1 MTTSVNSSRLMKG
14 ALVGVDAMNPL
25 ASVVVFQYNPD
36 TMTRRLEA
44 RSTGGSDTSDR
55 SEAFRLTGPPKETIT
70 LNIEVDATD
79 QLEQANPI
87 ALVSGISPTLAAL
100 EMLLYP
106 KSLAVITNA
115 GLAQAGNIEIIPP
128 EAPLTLFVWGATRVL
143 PVRVSSFSITEE
155 AYDPMLNPIR
165 AKVDLTLTVLSYMD
179 LKLTN
184 PGHSLFLAHQIA
196 KEVMATTNVAT
207 SAQQLTTSVNLV

>member
-1 MTTSVNSSRLMKG
+1 MTSFPNSPRLMKG
-14 ALVGVDAMNPL
+14 AIVGVDAMNPL

-36 TMTRRLEA
+36 TMTRSLEA
-44 RSTGGSDTSDR
+44 RSMGGGETGDR

-87 ALVSGISPTLAAL
+87 ALVSGISPTLSAL

-143 PVRVSSFSITEE
+143 PVRVTRFSITEE

-165 AKVDLTLTVLSYMD
+165 AKVDLTLLVLSYVD

-184 PGHSLFLAHQIA
+184 PGYSLFLAHQIA